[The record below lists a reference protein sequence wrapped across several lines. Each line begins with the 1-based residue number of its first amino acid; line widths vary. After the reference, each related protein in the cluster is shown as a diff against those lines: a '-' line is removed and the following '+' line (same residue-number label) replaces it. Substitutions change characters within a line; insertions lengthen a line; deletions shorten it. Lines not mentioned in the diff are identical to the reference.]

1 LQEVLMK
8 LHTGAVC
15 TLALLTSAASAEESE
30 AREREERRSRME
42 NVGDREIFYALGALL
57 GVRVA
62 GMGLSEKEQWVV
74 RQGFADAAAG
84 KKLKLRDPDLELWG
98 PRVDAAMARRVNP
111 KVTAEKDRGAAFAR
125 KAAAEEGAQVLPSG
139 VVVRTLKP
147 GQGPNP
153 APTDRVR
160 VNYEG
165 KLIDGTKFDASAD
178 HGGPAEL
185 RLDQVIRCWGDG
197 VPKMRVGEKMR
208 LICPSSV
215 AYGDQ
220 GRPPQIPGGATLIFE
235 IDLLSL
241 EK

>member
-1 LQEVLMK
+1 MK
-8 LHTGAVC
+8 FHVGAVC
-15 TLALLTSAASAEESE
+15 TVALLASAGRAEESE
-30 AREREERRSRME
+30 EREREERRARIE
-42 NVGDREIFYALGALL
+42 NVSDREILYALGALL
-57 GVRVA
+57 GARVA
-62 GMGLSEKEQWVV
+62 GLGLSEKEQALV
-74 RQGFADAAAG
+74 RQGFAAAAAG
-84 KKLKLRDPDLELWG
+84 RSSSCAIRTSSGGAHASMRRWPVGSIPRSAPKK
-98 PRVDAAMARRVNP
+98 
-111 KVTAEKDRGAAFAR
+111 RGDAFAR

-139 VVVRTLKP
+139 VVLRTLKP

-153 APTDRVR
+153 ASTDRVR

-185 RLDQVIRCWGDG
+185 LLDKVIRCWGEG
-197 VPKMRVGEKMR
+197 VPKMKVGEKMR

-235 IDLLSL
+235 IELLSL

>member
-1 LQEVLMK
+1 MK
-8 LHTGAVC
+8 FHIGAIC
-15 TLALLTSAASAEESE
+15 TVALLASAGRAEESE
-30 AREREERRSRME
+30 EREREERRARIE
-42 NVGDREIFYALGALL
+42 NVSDREILYALGALL
-57 GVRVA
+57 GARVA
-62 GMGLSEKEQWVV
+62 GLGLSEKEQALV
-74 RQGFADAAAG
+74 RQGFADSAAG
-84 KKLKLRDPDLELWG
+84 RKLKLRDPDLELWG
-98 PRVDAAMARRVNP
+98 PRVDAALARRVNP
-111 KVTAEKDRGAAFAR
+111 KVSGEKDRGAAFAR

-139 VVVRTLKP
+139 VVLRTLKP

-153 APTDRVR
+153 ASTDRVR
-160 VNYEG
+160 VNYDG

-185 RLDQVIRCWGDG
+185 RLDKVIRCWGEG
-197 VPKMRVGEKMR
+197 VPKMKVGEKMR

-235 IDLLSL
+235 IELLSL